1 MTHQKAALYDVLAPA
16 GPGDLLTARPRVA
29 PEGDVV
35 RRLGAG
41 QDPRFEEQPL
51 SLGESLAAGVV
62 PILCWWW
69 RRPWRVVLGLW
80 AFVGGRQRTQ
90 EPHSNTERGRPDWRM
105 IDIKV
110 PERSSA

>member
-1 MTHQKAALYDVLAPA
+1 MASWRRRGRAISSPPGPGSRQKATLCDVLAPA
-16 GPGDLLTARPRVA
+16 KI
-29 PEGDVV
+29 
-35 RRLGAG
+35 
-41 QDPRFEEQPL
+41 PRFEEQPL

-69 RRPWRVVLGLW
+69 RRPWRVVFGLW

-90 EPHSNTERGRPDWRM
+90 ECPHSNTERGRPDWRM